1 MVIFSCN
8 YTWPPGTILD
18 YNWSIWPILNCA
30 FIAITLSLLNL
41 GSGKMLIALDQRL
54 RSENKLSNWETKNKN
69 LSLLSIDLVQGS
81 GGWGWDGTRVGIS
94 WFCNIWVIP
103 YPLKCI
109 LQNRKTVK
117 PHCNVKWLHQ
127 TEMQSRVQVDRGTRD
142 LLQNESKLTEWNDKI
157 IPSSATNVYI
167 TTCQCCW
174 HDTVFLDLHILL
186 KYIICSQ
193 TYKKLGIWEPYSRNF
208 FEVKSGHFSEIKS
221 LKK

>member
-1 MVIFSCN
+1 MNRSWTSWDYLVISKPRASYEQVMNKSWASHEEVMSKCWRSHGQEINKSWTSCKKMWTNRARVVNN
-8 YTWPPGTILD
+8 YLLT
-18 YNWSIWPILNCA
+18 
-30 FIAITLSLLNL
+30 SLLFL
-41 GSGKMLIALDQRL
+41 WL
-54 RSENKLSNWETKNKN
+54 KL
-69 LSLLSIDLVQGS
+69 LFQVS
-81 GGWGWDGTRVGIS
+81 GGWGWDGIRVGMG
-94 WFCNIWVIP
+94 WFCNIWAIP

-193 TYKKLGIWEPYSRNF
+193 TYKKSASSRTFLIQIW
-208 FEVKSGHFSEIKS
+208 HFS
-221 LKK
+221 